1 MFNSICSKRG
11 ISLVEAMVAVL
22 LVSTA
27 IVALLSLFP
36 ASWRLAGTSDS
47 LGKASA
53 LLAQQLQIQQNRIAN
68 PNNLIDG
75 APRTDTLFP
84 SGQTVAQPGDTP
96 FTVNTRFTD
105 LGGGNFWQVTVNVT
119 WPGNP
124 TGISESL
131 RVLRQENYRQ

>member
-1 MFNSICSKRG
+1 M
-11 ISLVEAMVAVL
+11 EAMVAVL

-53 LLAQQLQIQQNRIAN
+53 LLTQQLQIQQNRITN
-68 PNNLIDG
+68 PNTAIDG
-75 APRTDTLFP
+75 VATNETVYP
-84 SGQTVAQPGDTP
+84 SGQPVAQPGDTP
-96 FTVNTRFTD
+96 FNVNTTFAD
-105 LGGGNFWQVTVNVT
+105 LGGGNFWQVTVRVT
-119 WPGNP
+119 WPGNA

-131 RVLRQENYRQ
+131 RVIRQENYRQ